1 MKKAAAFVLSVVLI
15 VACCSL
21 VQAQYQPT
29 YKEQARSG
37 RKAARHQSRANNKY
51 AKQQQRAMRKSAKA
65 QRKALRKARRRN
77 TR

>member
-1 MKKAAAFVLSVVLI
+1 MKKAAAFVVVLI
-15 VACCSL
+15 VAFCSL

-29 YKEQARSG
+29 YKQQSRAG

-65 QRKALRKARRRN
+65 QRKALKKARRRSA
-77 TR
+77 R

>member
-1 MKKAAAFVLSVVLI
+1 MKKAAAFALSAVLI

-29 YKEQARSG
+29 YKEQARAG
-37 RKAARHQSRANNKY
+37 RKSARPQSRANNKY
-51 AKQQQRAMRKSAKA
+51 AKQQQKAMRKSAKA
-65 QRKALRKARRRN
+65 QRKALKKTRRRS